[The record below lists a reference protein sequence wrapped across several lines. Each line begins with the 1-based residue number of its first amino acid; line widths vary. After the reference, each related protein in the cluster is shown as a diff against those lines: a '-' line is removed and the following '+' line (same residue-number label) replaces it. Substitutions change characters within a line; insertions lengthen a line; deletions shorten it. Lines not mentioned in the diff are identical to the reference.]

1 MHVDDDDDDEKE
13 VKEVSILKKIYK
25 FHACAIIIF

>member
-1 MHVDDDDDDEKE
+1 MHVNDDDEKE